1 MYFKPQN
8 LISTGEVSRLFNVKN
23 NVTKLYKDAIYWPD
37 NGYSCYDEYMFNVQ
51 EVLNIHKD
59 KLSNR
64 LFRTNKNILTT
75 EMVISFQN
83 KWFDVL
89 NQLLG
94 NGTFTIYYN
103 FLIQDDEFYFYD
115 NKETNENAQLLLSKY
130 REIKET
136 TIIEKLAKGLEAR
149 FKHEISYRRYQ
160 LSTKKYLNELS
171 SEFDISD
178 LNVSIDHIKDLALEK
193 FNENID
199 IKQYIRDIRQE
210 HKDFDK
216 FSKSLDIKAKKDR
229 KIKEKL
235 NASEFKKSLFLDTE
249 TTGLGDDDEIVQ
261 IGIIDHNGKVLL
273 NELIKPLKPI
283 YQSASEIHGI
293 TNETVKNAHSYTEIH
308 DKIVEI
314 VKDKNLLIYNK
325 SFDLDMLQQTAFKH
339 GWSGYEFEYK
349 KAFCVM
355 NWYAKIYGEYN
366 DYFGSYTWQK
376 LNNAAYQQDID
387 ISDLTEHE
395 AVSDCEITRRLVTK
409 LISDNPIF

>member
-1 MYFKPQN
+1 M
-8 LISTGEVSRLFNVKN
+8 
-23 NVTKLYKDAIYWPD
+23 
-37 NGYSCYDEYMFNVQ
+37 
-51 EVLNIHKD
+51 
-59 KLSNR
+59 
-64 LFRTNKNILTT
+64 
-75 EMVISFQN
+75 
-83 KWFDVL
+83 
-89 NQLLG
+89 
-94 NGTFTIYYN
+94 
-103 FLIQDDEFYFYD
+103 
-115 NKETNENAQLLLSKY
+115 
-130 REIKET
+130 
-136 TIIEKLAKGLEAR
+136 
-149 FKHEISYRRYQ
+149 
-160 LSTKKYLNELS
+160 
-171 SEFDISD
+171 
-178 LNVSIDHIKDLALEK
+178 DHIKDLALEK

-199 IKQYIRDIRQE
+199 IKQYIKDIRQE

-235 NASEFKKSLFLDTE
+235 NASEFIKSLFLDTE

-261 IGIIDHNGKVLL
+261 IGIVDHKGKVLL
-273 NELIKPLKPI
+273 NELVKPTKPI
-283 YQSASEIHGI
+283 SQSASEIHGI

-325 SFDLDMLQQTAFKH
+325 DFDLDMLQQTAMIH
-339 GWSGYEFEYK
+339 GLSGYKFGYK

-376 LNNAAYQQDID
+376 LSNAAYQQDID